1 MYKANYLMMTP
12 GPTMVRENV
21 LRGRASFFGNPDLDP
36 NFFAFYDELC
46 KKTGKLFGAE
56 KAQTI
61 IMNGEGMLGLDSAC
75 ASLTEPGDNVLVL
88 SNGIFGEG
96 FKGLVENYGGNVTLF
111 ETDLEKTFEIDK
123 LRVFLEKNRN
133 FKYAT
138 LVHCDTPSGVLNDVE
153 TICKLLKSVGILTVV
168 DTVSAVGATHI
179 SVDKWGID
187 IALGGSQKAI
197 SAPSGLTIM
206 TISDDAWKVILNRK
220 SPIPSF
226 YCNLSLWKNCV
237 KEKLF
242 PYTMPVSDLMAFDV
256 AIDNI
261 YKEGIDNV
269 ISRHYTAA
277 EYVRTRLMDMG
288 VELYLKS
295 GYSSTVTAFYPPE
308 GISCKEILDYMFDN
322 FEVMLADSYSYL
334 NQKVIRIGHMGEN
347 ARFYRL
353 DYTLKSLEKTLRALR
368 NK

>member
-21 LRGRASFFGNPDLDP
+21 LKGRSSFFGNPDLDP
-36 NFFAFYDELC
+36 NFFEFYDELC
-46 KKTGKLFGAE
+46 EKTGKLFGAK

-75 ASLTEPGDNVLVL
+75 ASLTEPGDKVLVL

-96 FKGLVENYGGNVTLF
+96 FKGLIENYGGKVTLF
-111 ETDLEKTFEIDK
+111 ETDVQKAFDIDK
-123 LRVFLEKNRN
+123 LRVFLEKNKD
-133 FKYAT
+133 FKFAT
-138 LVHCDTPSGVLNDVE
+138 MVHCDTPSGVLNNIE
-153 TICKLLKSVGILTVV
+153 TICKLLKSEGILTVV
-168 DTVSAVGATHI
+168 DSVSAVGATRI
-179 SVDKWGID
+179 CVDDWGID
-187 IALGGSQKAI
+187 IALGGSQKAL

-206 TISDDAWKVILNRK
+206 TVSDDAWKAILNRTT
-220 SPIPSF
+220 PIPSF
-226 YCNLSLWKNCV
+226 YCNLALWKNCV

-242 PYTMPVSDLMAFDV
+242 PYTMPASDLIAFDI

-261 YKEGIDNV
+261 YKEGVDKV

-295 GYSSTVTAFYPPE
+295 GYSPTVTAFCPPE
-308 GISCKEILDYMFDN
+308 GYSCKEILDYML
-322 FEVMLADSYSYL
+322 EEYEIMLAGSYSYL
-334 NQKVIRIGHMGEN
+334 SDKVIRIGHMGEN

-353 DYTLKSLEKTLRALR
+353 DYTLKALERTLRALR
-368 NK
+368 K

>member
-1 MYKANYLMMTP
+1 MYKASYLMMTP

-21 LRGRASFFGNPDLDP
+21 LQARSRFFGNPDLDP
-36 NFFAFYDELC
+36 NFFDFYAELC

-61 IMNGEGMLGLDSAC
+61 IMNGEGMLGLDTAC
-75 ASLTEPGDNVLVL
+75 AALTEPGDNVLVL

-96 FKGLVENYGGNVTLF
+96 FKGLVENYGGKVTLF
-111 ETDLEKTFEIDK
+111 ETDPKKAFEIDK
-123 LRVFLEKNRN
+123 LRVFLEKNKN

-138 LVHCDTPSGVLNDVE
+138 VVHCDTPSGVLNNIEV
-153 TICKLLKSVGILTVV
+153 ICKILKSEGIMTVV
-168 DTVSAVGATHI
+168 DSVSSVGGTHI
-179 SVDKWGID
+179 YVDDWGID
-187 IALGGSQKAI
+187 IALGGSQKVI

-206 TISDDAWKVILNRK
+206 TVSQDAWKAIEDRK
-220 SPIPSF
+220 TPIPSF

-242 PYTMPVSDLMAFDV
+242 PYTMPASDLIAFDV
-256 AIDNI
+256 ALDNI
-261 YKEGIDNV
+261 YKEGLDNV
-269 ISRHYTAA
+269 IDRHYTAA

-288 VELYLKS
+288 AELYLEG
-295 GYSSTVTAFYPPE
+295 GYSPTVTAFCVPE
-308 GISCKEILDYMFDN
+308 GYECKEVAEFMLHN

-334 NQKVIRIGHMGEN
+334 NNKVLRIGHMGEN

-353 DYTLKSLEKTLRALR
+353 DYTLKSLEKTLKLL
-368 NK
+368 KK

>member
-36 NFFAFYDELC
+36 NFFVFYDELC

-111 ETDLEKTFEIDK
+111 ETDLQKDFEIDK
-123 LRVFLEKNRN
+123 LRLLLEKNRN

-138 LVHCDTPSGVLNDVE
+138 LVHCDTPSGVLNNIE

-168 DTVSAVGATHI
+168 DTVSAVGATRI
-179 SVDKWGID
+179 SVDEWGID

-295 GYSSTVTAFYPPE
+295 GYSPTVTAFYPPE

-334 NQKVIRIGHMGEN
+334 NQKVIRLGHMGEN